1 MSIKSILSSFLLII
15 LCNIGT
21 AQTDSSIVNKEYRS
35 IEEALKNPDQVYR
48 LDLSNQNIFVP
59 NDVWSKFINLEYLS
73 LKNDH
78 LKELPSEI
86 GTLKKL
92 KVLDLSGNDFIVLPK
107 SFSELYNL
115 EELFLNEEKR
125 FNLDENIEVLSL
137 LPHLRIL
144 HLENDQLNKLSKKI
158 YRLNHLESLYL
169 NNNKF
174 KEFPTE
180 LKEMPNLK
188 YLDFHDNKLSPLE
201 LQNFQ
206 SQNFGIKIRF

>member
-115 EELFLNEEKR
+115 EELFLNEERR

-144 HLENDQLNKLSKKI
+144 HLENDQLNKLPKKI

>member
-1 MSIKSILSSFLLII
+1 MSIKSILFSFLLII

-21 AQTDSSIVNKEYRS
+21 AQIDSSNINKEYRS

-92 KVLDLSGNDFIVLPK
+92 RVLDLSGNDFIVLPK

-144 HLENDQLNKLSKKI
+144 HLENDQLNKLPKKI